1 MECGLRHGELCCIMV
16 VSNTGCNEPLNNHEK
31 DVKIQKENE
40 VCICDFG
47 ALKTHILNFSSAT
60 MKSVYFF

>member
-1 MECGLRHGELCCIMV
+1 MESFAASWLFQTLDIM
-16 VSNTGCNEPLNNHEK
+16 SLYIIIRNL
-31 DVKIQKENE
+31 KIQKENE